1 MSSPVLSAV
10 REDSAVSSSSSSS
23 SSGPRAGG
31 PRPRRSFTP
40 VQKLEFLAGYEKA
53 CESGEGGAFLRREG
67 LYSSQIT
74 EWRRLRDAG
83 VLAGKKPGE
92 SIGKLSADQAENA
105 RLRRQLEVSE
115 SRLKKT
121 EAALELMGKPTGV
134 LRERL
139 TGYAGRAP
147 VQETLMATYRSMLEL
162 KIPSRRA
169 AFLTGVSRTTV
180 NRKPAPPRDQMAV
193 APQNKLSAAER
204 AEILAAL
211 NSPGFVDLAPMQVHT
226 KLLDQGIYLGSLST
240 FYRVLEEN
248 NQVKE
253 RRRPAQH
260 PPRTVPE
267 LVATAPGQVFTW
279 DITKLAGP
287 VKGKYFDCY
296 MMVDIYSRFIVG
308 AHVHA
313 TESGVLAV
321 EMMKGIFGIH
331 GIPRV
336 VHADRGTS
344 MTSKTVAALLSDL
357 EVTRSHSRPRVS
369 NDNPYSEALFK
380 TLKYGPE
387 FPERFASVHDA
398 AAFINGFVDWYNHHH
413 QHSGIGFHT
422 PANVHY
428 DHAADVAET
437 RSATLAA
444 ARAKHPERFNTTT
457 DPKILALPGPA
468 WINQPKETTEHSAA

>member
-1 MSSPVLSAV
+1 
-10 REDSAVSSSSSSS
+10 
-23 SSGPRAGG
+23 
-31 PRPRRSFTP
+31 
-40 VQKLEFLAGYEKA
+40 
-53 CESGEGGAFLRREG
+53 
-67 LYSSQIT
+67 
-74 EWRRLRDAG
+74 
-83 VLAGKKPGE
+83 
-92 SIGKLSADQAENA
+92 
-105 RLRRQLEVSE
+105 
-115 SRLKKT
+115 
-121 EAALELMGKPTGV
+121 
-134 LRERL
+134 
-139 TGYAGRAP
+139 
-147 VQETLMATYRSMLEL
+147 MATYRAMLEA
-162 KIPSRRA
+162 KIPSRKA
-169 AFLTGVSRTTV
+169 ASLTGVSRTTA
-180 NRKPAPPRDQMAV
+180 NRKPAPPRDQLAA

-204 AEILAAL
+204 AEILAVL
-211 NSPGFVDLAPMQVHT
+211 NSPEFVDLAPMQVYA
-226 KLLDQGIYLGSLST
+226 KLLDAGIYLGSLST

-248 NQVKE
+248 KQVKE
-253 RRRPAQH
+253 RRRLAKH
-260 PPRTVPE
+260 PPRAIPE
-267 LVATAPGQVFTW
+267 LVATAPGQVYIW

-296 MMVDIYSRFIVG
+296 MMVDIHSRFIVG

-321 EMMKGIFGIH
+321 EMMKEIFGIH
-331 GIPRV
+331 GVPQV

-398 AAFINGFVDWYNHHH
+398 GAFIGGFVDWYNHHH

-428 DHAADVAET
+428 RHAAGVARE
-437 RSATLAA
+437 RSATLAQ
-444 ARAKHPERFNTTT
+444 ARVKHPERFTTNA

-468 WINQPKETTEHSAA
+468 WINQPLETTEKLAA

>member
-1 MSSPVLSAV
+1 
-10 REDSAVSSSSSSS
+10 
-23 SSGPRAGG
+23 
-31 PRPRRSFTP
+31 
-40 VQKLEFLAGYEKA
+40 
-53 CESGEGGAFLRREG
+53 
-67 LYSSQIT
+67 
-74 EWRRLRDAG
+74 
-83 VLAGKKPGE
+83 
-92 SIGKLSADQAENA
+92 
-105 RLRRQLEVSE
+105 
-115 SRLKKT
+115 
-121 EAALELMGKPTGV
+121 
-134 LRERL
+134 
-139 TGYAGRAP
+139 
-147 VQETLMATYRSMLEL
+147 MATYRGMLEL
-162 KIPSRRA
+162 NIPSRKA
-169 AFLTGVSRTTV
+169 AALTGVSRTSA
-180 NRKPAPPRDQMAV
+180 NRKPAPPRDHVAV
-193 APQNKLSAAER
+193 VPTNKLGAAER
-204 AEILAAL
+204 AAILSAL
-211 NSPGFVDLAPMQVHT
+211 NSPEFVDLAPMQVYT

-248 NQVKE
+248 EQVKE
-253 RRRPAQH
+253 RRRLATH

-267 LVATAPGQVFTW
+267 LVATGPGQVYTW

-287 VKGKYFDCY
+287 IKGKYFDCY

-321 EMMKGIFGIH
+321 EMMKEIFGIH
-331 GIPRV
+331 GIPDV

-398 AAFINGFVDWYNHHH
+398 SSFIGGFVDWYNHHH

-422 PANVHY
+422 PANVHFG
-428 DHAADVAET
+428 HASGIARE

-444 ARAKHPERFNTTT
+444 ARAKHPERFTTNS
-457 DPKILALPGPA
+457 DPKILAPPGAA
-468 WINQPKETTEHSAA
+468 WINRPMETTETEAA